1 MPVFRKHSLVYA
13 PFVSR
18 GIWTMK
24 EIKAIIQPFMLDAVV
39 DALREVD
46 HLPAITVS
54 EVQGI
59 SIADA
64 DTPPCQRLKLEIVVP
79 DHIAPQVVQ
88 TIGQHART
96 GNPGDGRIFVIP
108 VEQSVKIRTG
118 QADPG

>member
-1 MPVFRKHSLVYA
+1 
-13 PFVSR
+13 
-18 GIWTMK
+18 MK
-24 EIKAIIQPFMLDAVV
+24 EIKAVIQPFMLDAVV
-39 DALREVD
+39 EALRQID

-64 DTPPCQRLKLEIVVP
+64 ETPPCRRLKLEVVVP
-79 DHIAPQVVQ
+79 DQVAGQVVQ
-88 TIGQHART
+88 AIGRHART

-118 QADPG
+118 QADSG